1 MPASLQVLCEVVGQ
15 LEEAIMV
22 LLVLILLQTS
32 ISSDS
37 NFLHRLVSE
46 YRLILGQLN
55 KYLFHSTK
63 SFFFLDLDNLTAAEA
78 GAALHVG

>member
-37 NFLHRLVSE
+37 NFLH
-46 YRLILGQLN
+46 
-55 KYLFHSTK
+55 
-63 SFFFLDLDNLTAAEA
+63 
-78 GAALHVG
+78 